1 MFTKKSDR
9 NDCVGARHRNII
21 PSLMIATGIA
31 LTGMPERAGAGAGE
45 AGHHHGKGQ
54 HEETIKKMD
63 DGHHHGMHQEHQGH
77 HMDHA
82 NMPGGRPGKASE
94 VDRKIEILARDIEFN
109 LKTIKAKNGETIH
122 FVIRNTGELV
132 HEFTIGLP
140 SMQKAHQAEML
151 KLMESG
157 KLEADRIVDD
167 SGHSHPNTVLI
178 GPKETKEIIWK
189 FSKAETL
196 EFGCNIPGHYDAGMK
211 GKFVFTEG

>member
-1 MFTKKSDR
+1 MLIENLDGNERRGTR
-9 NDCVGARHRNII
+9 QLGTI
-21 PSLMIATGIA
+21 PCLLIVAGVALAGMSQPA
-31 LTGMPERAGAGAGE
+31 LTGAGK
-45 AGHHHGKGQ
+45 AGHHHGKG
-54 HEETIKKMD
+54 HHDKAVKKKD
-63 DGHHHGMHQEHQGH
+63 DGHHHGMHQNHQGH

-94 VDRKIEILARDIEFN
+94 VDRKIEILAKDIEFN
-109 LKTIKAKNGETIH
+109 LKTIEAKNGETIH

-167 SGHSHPNTVLI
+167 SGHSHPNTVLV
-178 GPKETKEIIWK
+178 GPKETKEIIWT

-196 EFGCNIPGHYDAGMK
+196 EFGCNIPGHYEAGMK

>member
-1 MFTKKSDR
+1 MLTKNSDR
-9 NDCVGARHRNII
+9 SEFSSAHQKYTLPR
-21 PSLMIATGIA
+21 LMIAAGIA
-31 LTGMPERAGAGAGE
+31 LAGISVPALAGAGK
-45 AGHHHGKGQ
+45 AGHHHGKGH
-54 HEETIKKMD
+54 HEEVVKKHH

-77 HMDHA
+77 RMDHT

-94 VDRKIEILARDIEFN
+94 VDRKIEILAKDIEFN
-109 LKTIKAKNGETIH
+109 LKTIRAKNGETIH

-178 GPKETKEIIWK
+178 GPKSTKEIIWK
-189 FSKAETL
+189 FSTAKTL
-196 EFGCNIPGHYDAGMK
+196 EFGCNIPGHYEAGMR